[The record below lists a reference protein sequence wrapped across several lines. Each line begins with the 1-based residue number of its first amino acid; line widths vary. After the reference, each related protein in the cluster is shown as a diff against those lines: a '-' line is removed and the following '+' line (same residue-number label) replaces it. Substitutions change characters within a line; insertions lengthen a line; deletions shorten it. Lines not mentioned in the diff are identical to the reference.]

1 MALHTLPERV
11 ASSPL
16 PRQACQLRRLA
27 RSPPSPWSK
36 LPAETQKQIAQAVAG
51 LIRRM
56 QAGAGAPGTETTYAD
71 GLERR

>member
-16 PRQACQLRRLA
+16 PRQACQPRRA

-36 LPAETQKQIAQAVAG
+36 LPAETQKQVARGVAV

-56 QAGAGAPGTETTYAD
+56 QAGALGRETTHVD